1 MLQTATIHLYTTD
14 GIGTQPAV
22 IDFEQSTRSI
32 KRKYKNIMKKYA
44 DIYKVIIVGDYEPDL
59 NFTNLNVTEQPDD
72 LTKWYERAKKDNKY
86 IEVSYEN

>member
-1 MLQTATIHLYTTD
+1 MLQTATVHIYSTE

-22 IDFEQSTRSI
+22 IDFEQSTRPA

-44 DIYKVIIVGDYEPDL
+44 DIHKVIIVGDYEPDL
-59 NFTNLNVTEQPDD
+59 NFTNLGVTEDPEK
-72 LTKWYERAKKDNKY
+72 LAEWYEKAKADNKY

>member
-32 KRKYKNIMKKYA
+32 KHKYKNIMKKYA

-72 LTKWYERAKKDNKY
+72 LANWYERAKKDNKY

>member
-1 MLQTATIHLYTTD
+1 MLQTATVHIYSTD

-22 IDFEQSTRSI
+22 IDFEQSTRSV

-44 DIYKVIIVGDYEPDL
+44 DIYKVIIVGDFEPNL
-59 NFTNLNVTEQPDD
+59 NFTNLSITEQPDD
-72 LTKWYERAKKDNKY
+72 LAEWYDKAKKANKY

>member
-1 MLQTATIHLYTTD
+1 
-14 GIGTQPAV
+14 
-22 IDFEQSTRSI
+22 
-32 KRKYKNIMKKYA
+32 MKKYA

-59 NFTNLNVTEQPDD
+59 NFTNLNITEQPDD

>member
-1 MLQTATIHLYTTD
+1 MLQTATVHIYSSE

-22 IDFEQSTRSI
+22 IDFEPSTRSV

-44 DIYKVIIVGDYEPDL
+44 DIYKVIIVADFEPNL
-59 NFTNLNVTEQPDD
+59 NFTNLAITEQPDD
-72 LTKWYERAKKDNKY
+72 LAAWYDKAKKANKY

>member
-1 MLQTATIHLYTTD
+1 MLQTATVHIYSTE

-22 IDFEQSTRSI
+22 IDFEQSTRPA

-44 DIYKVIIVGDYEPDL
+44 DIHKVIIVGDYEPDL
-59 NFTNLNVTEQPDD
+59 NFTNLAITEQPEK
-72 LTKWYERAKKDNKY
+72 LNEWYDRAKADNKY

>member
-1 MLQTATIHLYTTD
+1 MLQTATIHLYTVD

-32 KRKYKNIMKKYA
+32 KRKYKNIMRKYA
-44 DIYKVIIVGDYEPDL
+44 DIYKVIIVGDFEPDL
-59 NFTNLNVTEQPDD
+59 NFTNLNVTEDPEKLDA
-72 LTKWYERAKKDNKY
+72 WYKRAQDAGKF